1 MAKETAAMTVASQR
15 VACGWGETAREAM
28 VVSELV
34 MVLLSGIGVGEHQPF
49 GGDQP
54 DVKFPGSPLPIAGRS
69 AISAAFIARLIK
81 GCRGDDPCGQFSFGK
96 A

>member
-1 MAKETAAMTVASQR
+1 
-15 VACGWGETAREAM
+15 
-28 VVSELV
+28 

-81 GCRGDDPCGQFSFGK
+81 GCRGDDPCGHFPFGK
-96 A
+96 NLSTVNALTSILAVLAALAGGFVAAFRRAKCPS